1 VTAVIGTEGFPPASG
16 GYRSKNAETCKDEYS
31 VETFRGGEKSVWID
45 FVEGSTLDALRTL
58 MLAEFLTRYE
68 KIASN
73 HVTLGFGTDDAPSL
87 PSATNGEIVGEAN
100 DGVGV
105 QTLIV
110 RIAGTTDRGDGSH
123 FHITWSLGNGRT
135 SKESND
141 VIRLHGWQ
149 PIEPAVPI
157 HLAPASWIS

>member
-1 VTAVIGTEGFPPASG
+1 MTAVSGTEVFPPASG

-45 FVEGSTLDALRTL
+45 FLEGSTLDALRTL

-68 KIASN
+68 AIASN
-73 HVTLGFGTDDAPSL
+73 HVTPGFGTDDAPSL
-87 PSATNGEIVGEAN
+87 PSATNGEIVGKAN

-105 QTLIV
+105 QALIV
-110 RIAGTTDRGDGSH
+110 RIAGTTDRGDGSQ
-123 FHITWSLGNGRT
+123 FHITWSSGNGRT
-135 SKESND
+135 SKESKD

-149 PIEPAVPI
+149 PIEPAIPI
-157 HLAPASWIS
+157 HLAAVSWMS